1 MSAFIP
7 DAPELWFRDLRPGVR
22 RARWG
27 ALCKLCMEKNLKAN
41 GRLVEEKFMAA
52 MVVDRQQTEKPLQ

>member
-1 MSAFIP
+1 
-7 DAPELWFRDLRPGVR
+7 
-22 RARWG
+22 
-27 ALCKLCMEKNLKAN
+27 MEKNLKAN